1 MTDEALE
8 RAEQAAFRDLVA
20 AAPAE
25 VRAALGLAHAEI
37 AEAGCIAVATARD
50 LTMLNRVTGLG
61 LAGPV
66 GDDAL
71 DAIDAFYAGHG
82 TRYAVAL
89 APTPHADD
97 LRERLIERGFTDGY
111 AWMKFSRPSLPPPEP
126 HRTPSDLRVER
137 VGSEAAGEFGHVAA
151 LVYGMP
157 DAYAAWL
164 GALTRSSA
172 WTCFVAR
179 DEGGLACATGA
190 LHLDDHGAWLGIGA
204 CLESHRRRGAQT
216 LLLGARIEA
225 AAEAGA
231 TRVVT
236 ETGVR
241 GEGVPDGSYRNILAT
256 GFAER
261 YARANLESP
270 AQGPFGA
277 TLLA

>member
-1 MTDEALE
+1 VTGEALE
-8 RAEQAAFRDLVA
+8 RAEQAALRDMIA

-37 AEAGCIAVATARD
+37 AGAGCIAVATARD
-50 LTMLNRVTGLG
+50 MTMLNRVTGLG
-61 LAGPV
+61 LAGAV
-66 GDDAL
+66 GDGAL

-89 APTPHADD
+89 TPTPHADD
-97 LRERLIERGFTDGY
+97 LRERLIERGFTDDY
-111 AWMKFSRPSLPPPEP
+111 AWMKFSRPPLPPPTP

-137 VGSEAAGEFGHVAA
+137 VGSEAAGEFGHITAM
-151 LVYGMP
+151 VYGMP

-172 WTCFVAR
+172 WACFMAR
-179 DEGGLACATGA
+179 DEMGRACATGA

-216 LLLGARIEA
+216 LLLRARIEA

-231 TRVVT
+231 TLIVT
-236 ETGVR
+236 ETGAR
-241 GEGVPDGSYRNILAT
+241 GDGVPDSSYRNLLSAC
-256 GFAER
+256 FAER

-270 AQGPFGA
+270 AQKPFWA